1 MIIIN
6 LNNMNKII
14 KATKNGKL
22 YIETF
27 DFFNQPKIKR
37 TIQLLLESKL
47 VKDIEIRKNKI
58 KDDK

>member
-1 MIIIN
+1 
-6 LNNMNKII
+6 MNKII